1 MIDKILKYIFASEE
15 NSQRVCLYVSAHIRQ
30 CNEYEVAQ
38 IIIDLH
44 SDNERLTKIV
54 EYFKIY

>member
-15 NSQRVCLYVSAHIRQ
+15 NSQWVCLYVSAHSRQ

>member
-1 MIDKILKYIFASEE
+1 MIDKILKYIFTSEQ
-15 NSQRVCLYVSAHIRQ
+15 NNQNVCIYINAHIKQ
-30 CNEYEVAQ
+30 CDEYQVAQ

-44 SDNERLTKIV
+44 SDNERLTKII